1 MSPEEFARMAETA
14 ETHWWYCGLREA
26 LLRAVRRYLLPSQ
39 SPVNVL
45 DAGCGTGENLR
56 ALQQA
61 LQPAYAGGF
70 DISPLALQYAAGKCP
85 GADLYVSDLCAPAIH
100 QPALDLVISCDVLS
114 VPGITQALSGL
125 QTLVAALRPGGLLI
139 LNLPAFAWLRSRHDA
154 AVAQTHR
161 FCAREVRTLLN
172 TLQLKLELLTYRV
185 WTLFPGIVLYR
196 LPSLMRKATT
206 SGGASD
212 VSLAHPL
219 WNAAASML
227 LRCENRAVDWGVRFP
242 WGSSVFAVARKPVDR

>member
-1 MSPEEFARMAETA
+1 MSPAEFARMAETA
-14 ETHWWYCGLREA
+14 ESHWWYRGLREA
-26 LLRAVRRYLLPSQ
+26 MLHAVRRYLLPSQ
-39 SPVNVL
+39 SPVHVL

-70 DISPLALQYAAGKCP
+70 DISPLALQYAAAKCP
-85 GADLYVSDLCAPAIH
+85 GADLYVSDLCAPAVH
-100 QPALDLVISCDVLS
+100 QPALDLVLSCDVLS
-114 VPGITQALSGL
+114 VPGIAQALPGL
-125 QTLVAALRPGGLLI
+125 QRLVTALKPGGLLI

-161 FCAREVRTLLN
+161 FCAREVRTLMD

-185 WTLFPGIVLYR
+185 WTLFPAIVFYR
-196 LPSLMRKATT
+196 LPSLLRKAAVAA
-206 SGGASD
+206 GPSD
-212 VSLAHPL
+212 VSPAHPL

-227 LRCENRAVDWGVRFP
+227 LHCENRAVDYGVRFP
-242 WGSSVFAVARKPVDR
+242 WGSSVFVVARKAVCQ